1 MEAQLQ
7 QLAVNTGCSPRW
19 VLGSHA
25 KNQRPNFLAHRLSAD
40 DLPGSGEPSPIQ
52 AKTSPMPLHHSS
64 WRDQNKRRSPSAT
77 RAVGEKPRKACAW
90 WMIDGGAALRA
101 TLGAAD
107 EARDSPESDP
117 HANPRR

>member
-25 KNQRPNFLAHRLSAD
+25 KDQRPNFLAHRLSAD
-40 DLPGSGEPSPIQ
+40 DLPGSAEPSPIQ

-64 WRDQNKRRSPSAT
+64 WRDQNKRRSPS
-77 RAVGEKPRKACAW
+77 RPEPSEKNPEKLVH
-90 WMIDGGAALRA
+90 GGGSMAGPLCVQR
-101 TLGAAD
+101 
-107 EARDSPESDP
+107 
-117 HANPRR
+117 